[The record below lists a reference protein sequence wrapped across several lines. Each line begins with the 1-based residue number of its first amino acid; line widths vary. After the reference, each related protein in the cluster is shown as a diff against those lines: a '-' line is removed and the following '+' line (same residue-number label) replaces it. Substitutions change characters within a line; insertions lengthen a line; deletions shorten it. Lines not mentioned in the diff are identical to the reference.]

1 MFRHTLPRRATA
13 QPSNRPAVTPDM
25 ARRRV
30 PSPPRIGGRVSEP
43 HGPIRSGICSIR
55 SGRRCPN
62 RPRDRGAVTPDR
74 GWASTAL
81 SSNGSNEMLRR
92 PNGHSM
98 VTGQQKTSHFGGFS
112 AISTGGTPVSLIP
125 VRLRVSRLSGRPIGG
140 GGEELPLPSASD
152 PTATSTG
159 LVPDCGHRPPG
170 FPRDRGPRAPGGNL
184 SFSTH
189 TARRV
194 ETKPAT

>member
-43 HGPIRSGICSIR
+43 HGPIRSGICGIR
-55 SGRRCPN
+55 SGRRWPEPA
-62 RPRDRGAVTPDR
+62 PRSGAVTPDR
-74 GWASTAL
+74 GWPSTAL
-81 SSNGSNEMLRR
+81 SSNGSTEMLRR
-92 PNGHSM
+92 PNGHNM
-98 VTGQQKTSHFGGFS
+98 VTGQQKTRQNGGLS
-112 AISTGGTPVSLIP
+112 AISTGGTPGSLVP
-125 VRLRVSRLSGRPIGG
+125 VRLRVSRLSGSPIGG

-159 LVPDCGHRPPG
+159 LVPVYCHRPRG
-170 FPRDRGPRAPGGNL
+170 FLGNGGPRAPGG
-184 SFSTH
+184 
-189 TARRV
+189 
-194 ETKPAT
+194 